1 MSGKSFLGIR
11 FWVTL
16 FTILFI
22 IFIVSMFSMLKIFQ
36 KELNARTG
44 ENSSLYTTLK
54 TTMSL
59 NYDSELEMELKDKS
73 MMKKYDHVEIYYQE
87 ENSELIPLV
96 TETLNW
102 ADDKTSEVLGDYD
115 KTKIDMIFMNRE
127 NLEQL
132 SNIDGVAGYYS
143 DFLKVMG
150 LTVDPEDVDS
160 ILQEL
165 ETPLYYFQKTIL
177 HEYAHYATFRKI
189 GESGAMGDAFPLWFI
204 EGVAENIG
212 NDKTEVQYESFQYEA
227 LSLKSISGGEEWEE
241 ARLNPDAD
249 PYLQSYFTVYYLIQ
263 EYGENVVTDLI
274 DKTKETEDFY
284 IALEQV
290 TGKTIMEFEQDVQKH
305 YE

>member
-1 MSGKSFLGIR
+1 MSSKSFLRIR

-16 FTILFI
+16 FTLLFI

-44 ENSSLYTTLK
+44 ENSTLYTTLK

-132 SNIDGVAGYYS
+132 SNIDGVAGFYS
-143 DFLKVMG
+143 DFIKVMG
-150 LTVDPEDVDS
+150 INVDPENIES
-160 ILQEL
+160 ILDEK
-165 ETPLYYFQKTIL
+165 ETALYFFQKTVL
-177 HEYAHYATFRKI
+177 HEYAHYATFRKF
-189 GESGAMGDAFPLWFI
+189 EEAGASRDSFPEWFV
-204 EGVAENIG
+204 EGIADYVG
-212 NDKTEVQYESFQYEA
+212 NDKTEVQYDSFQYET
-227 LSLKSISGGEEWEE
+227 LPLESISWGDDWQK
-241 ARLNPDAD
+241 ARLNLNAD
-249 PYLQSYFTVYYLIQ
+249 LYMQSYFTVKYLIQ

-274 DKTKETEDFY
+274 DKTKETDDFY
-284 IALEQV
+284 IALEQI
-290 TGKTIMEFEQDVQKH
+290 TGKTIMEFEEDVLKH

>member
-1 MSGKSFLGIR
+1 MSGKSFSRIR
-11 FWVTL
+11 FWATA

-22 IFIVSMFSMLKIFQ
+22 IFIVSMFSMLKMFQ

-44 ENSSLYTTLK
+44 ENSTLYTTLK

-59 NYDSELEMELKDKS
+59 NYDSELELELKDKS
-73 MMKKYDHVEIYYQE
+73 MMKKYNHVEIYYQE
-87 ENSELIPLV
+87 ENSELMPLV
-96 TETLNW
+96 IETLKW
-102 ADDKTSEVLGDYD
+102 ADTKSYQVLGDYD
-115 KTKIDMIFMNRE
+115 KSSIDMIFMNRE

-132 SNIDGVAGYYS
+132 SNIDGAAGYYS

-150 LTVDPEDVDS
+150 LTVDPENVDS
-160 ILQEL
+160 ILKQM

-189 GESGAMGDAFPLWFI
+189 GDAGAFGDAFPQWFI
-204 EGVAENIG
+204 EGVAEYVG
-212 NDKTEVQYESFQYEA
+212 NDKTDVHYESFQYET
-227 LSLKSISGGEEWEE
+227 LSLENIGEGDDWKE

-249 PYLQSYFTVYYLIQ
+249 PYMQSYFTVNYLIQ
-263 EYGENVVTDLI
+263 EYGVNVVTDLI
-274 DKTKETEDFY
+274 DKTKETDDFY

-290 TGKTIMEFEQDVQKH
+290 TGKTIMEFEQDVLQH